1 MNFNCYESQIW
12 LRCSLTSIIDST
24 STKWS
29 RNNNSNDSVDIAFM
43 NSHKKSITSKNSVT
57 SLDFVSQRWTFG
69 SCPLLKRVR
78 QSDMFFQAAFPLIDA
93 LVGWYDGVAR
103 REHVELHEVRR
114 WTSPWTSVES
124 PLQGR
129 GQSLKTQPLPDRQNK
144 TDDRGKTNV
153 NISWLWW
160 QMRWSTTTA
169 LSDELHNPRRFIS
182 SNGYTT
188 WSSSWWHL
196 KQLIIELRANIICW
210 KECKQPRNTSQHL
223 IHFHHIVM
231 WIYFLSMQFM
241 RTLHHQYKSSLE
253 MIFT

>member
-114 WTSPWTSVES
+114 GLQLNRRFRVGGSHWRLNLCQTDRTKQTTEAKQTLTSVDY
-124 PLQGR
+124 GDR
-129 GQSLKTQPLPDRQNK
+129 WDGAQPLP
-144 TDDRGKTNV
+144 
-153 NISWLWW
+153 
-160 QMRWSTTTA
+160 
-169 LSDELHNPRRFIS
+169 
-182 SNGYTT
+182 
-188 WSSSWWHL
+188 
-196 KQLIIELRANIICW
+196 
-210 KECKQPRNTSQHL
+210 
-223 IHFHHIVM
+223 
-231 WIYFLSMQFM
+231 
-241 RTLHHQYKSSLE
+241 
-253 MIFT
+253 